1 MKTPASAKLLLF
13 SLVCCFNIHAENF
26 ICRIESDCGKSFYIR
41 QTEDFLIESADD
53 FYYAKP
59 VLKEYSN
66 FLPDEQHLKSSI
78 EYNLIKINKGS
89 IDIRSFLKENYI
101 GTHVFLRGNFSS
113 EKIQSSSLSA
123 DYSEK
128 FIKLI
133 IRKDDLY
140 TGILHELFNTPF
152 IWIPKKINT
161 FHQTDEATGSDC
173 ISFVIYGR
181 RRMNK
186 RIQYI
191 HPDKIINHTTDLS
204 GEFYYQTNGIYY
216 NHKNKPLRITKEN
229 IGDLVYFKAHVAVLY
244 EDRGSQG
251 ILDKNDLV
259 IHSIKTGAHISTIED
274 CEYYHM
280 PLKLLRWKD

>member
-1 MKTPASAKLLLF
+1 MKTHASAKLLLI
-13 SLVCCFNIHAENF
+13 SLLVIVNIHAENI
-26 ICRIESDCGKSFYIR
+26 ICRMESDCGKSFYIR
-41 QTEDFLIESADD
+41 QTEDFLIESTDD

-66 FLPDEQHLKSSI
+66 FLPDEQHLNSSI

-89 IDIRSFLKENYI
+89 IDIRSFLKKNYI

-113 EKIQSSSLSA
+113 NIILSSSLSA
-123 DYSEK
+123 DYPEH

-133 IRKDDLY
+133 IRKDDSY

-152 IWIPKKINT
+152 IWIPKKISTN
-161 FHQTDEATGSDC
+161 HQTDEATGSDC

-186 RIQYI
+186 TIQYI
-191 HPDKIINHTTDLS
+191 HPDKIINHTIDLNS
-204 GEFYYQTNGIYY
+204 EFCYQKNGIYL
-216 NHKNKPLRITKEN
+216 NQENKPLRITKYN

-259 IHSIKTGAHISTIED
+259 IHSIKTGAHISTIEN